1 MTTGKS
7 VIGPAARVK
16 GRIFGEEDLDIE
28 GRVEGEVQVSGDVL
42 IEATGLVAANVS
54 ANVITVRGAVRG
66 DLVAREAVR
75 LEDGAR
81 VVGDLRAPRIA
92 IAPGALV
99 RGHVQT
105 GSAPAE
111 TPAARRVAAAPAR
124 VTPAARPAPAMPVR
138 AAAPAA
144 MPVRAAAPAPAF
156 VAKAPAPKP
165 VVAPAPVVAPTPAG
179 APAAAAPKAPPPPVV
194 PALKKGAKGAM
205 NKKKA

>member
-7 VIGPAARVK
+7 VIGPGARVK
-16 GRIFGEEDLDIE
+16 GRIFGDEDLDIE
-28 GRVEGEVQVSGDVL
+28 GRVEGEVQVGGDVL

-54 ANVITVRGAVRG
+54 ASVITVRGAVRG

-124 VTPAARPAPAMPVR
+124 VTPAARPAPVAPVR
-138 AAAPAA
+138 AAPPAA
-144 MPVRAAAPAPAF
+144 MPVRAP
-156 VAKAPAPKP
+156 APAPKP
-165 VVAPAPVVAPTPAG
+165 VVAPAPALAPAVALKAPAPAS
-179 APAAAAPKAPPPPVV
+179 APAAVAPKTPPPPVV